1 MKMINK
7 LLSKTLIFFILLMQ
21 FNMGFDLSYTIEDD
35 NTNALVTIIT
45 GFAALDEMISEQ
57 VVPYATDREAL
68 SLPTTLNVDSYVA
81 QDGTETLPSESTLLQ
96 DIGWH
101 ADPVY
106 TGKEG
111 MYVFSP
117 DLEGYSVEAPEIP
130 MITVIVESEQPVEDI
145 PSGEAPKEDPEA
157 PADEV
162 PSEDTE
168 VPADEAP
175 SDDTEAPADEA
186 PSGDEEVPAD
196 AVPSDDTE
204 APADETPLDDTEVPA
219 DEASIGDEE
228 VPADPAPSDGTEVP
242 ADETPLDDPE
252 APADEAPSDDTEA
265 PADETPSDDTKAP
278 ADETPSDNTELP
290 ADEAPIG
297 DEEVPADE
305 APSDDTEVPT
315 DEALSDDTEAP
326 MNEVPA
332 ESLEEP
338 VEEELFDSIDEA
350 SGSEDHPEPLTLAKI
365 LSDYEIQEPLTSS
378 VSLFST
384 FSPSMLLMSR
394 TLATLEAVEPHP
406 ETIIIG
412 DDNENNAFTGTSDDD
427 IDNIISGRKANYP
440 IEISFNLDNLPT
452 STAYIAIKAFDVD
465 EESGEKDYVFINEPA
480 GGQGVS
486 TNAIGALSG
495 NDGAW
500 NTTIL
505 QLPISKLKLGKNT
518 IAISVSSGWVVKVD
532 WFQIILDGGEVD
544 TNVSDFYITLSD
556 AVQNGSNVDI
566 VSAVNITQSAS
577 TTYYTEYMLT
587 NAAGENLASFFGN
600 ATSSESASLSM
611 PLNSPTGIYTV
622 TALIKD
628 TTTEAIKASDSA
640 SFEFIQ
646 GEVPTFGIRSS
657 AILAPSSLTRG
668 TVDVVVT
675 ALNNKPDEISKVT
688 IWYDGIDI
696 TNSERE
702 NITTA
707 SQTFTANG
715 SYTFSIKYIFNG
727 IDRSMPYTVDIS
739 NIDTTPPAITA
750 ANTTVAED
758 MRDEDV
764 LATLKQL
771 ITVTDN
777 VSLPTD
783 AYTISPS
790 SELSGTLDDK
800 IITIT
805 AHDVVGN
812 EATKQITLHITPKPF
827 QLTQAEV
834 NVDETAMTASF
845 SAVLNYSG
853 GLNISESGFVWGV
866 SQNPTYQV
874 CNGKAVHSGSV
885 SKGEAVNATAEE
897 IVKGINYYVR
907 AFVREGETYYYSDQK
922 NFGIGAPKYGIF
934 NVAADAT
941 QVSSG
946 GGTATFTIT
955 RPADQTEGHQVVYY
969 RTVNGTAIGGLHFV
983 HQTGTVEFAEGEY
996 TKNVVISVNGIA
1008 RQYSSY
1014 PATVFQNNAR
1024 NFYLE
1029 VYKVEGGATLGVKV
1043 AQKDIALNSAYQV
1056 SAAAYNQYNTVN
1068 YGKTNRYTITDSGYS
1083 SNSSATDTIAFSGLA
1098 GTNANYLDATADH
1111 YALKYDLSIAE
1122 KNDGYQLMQVTNN
1135 SSTFYNARFEH
1146 KVSGKNTS
1154 TSNYTF
1160 PMPSAPSGCA
1170 ISASGNLTDDNR
1182 AINIGKSRTVY
1193 VKYNADGSLGDDWY
1207 KSNFAPSVRAIDAN
1221 EPQFLAVAP
1230 MAGGPYAFGDE
1241 VYVSLIFNEII
1252 KTALS
1257 VSINTNLS
1265 STPFSYVQGEGTN
1278 VLVFKGIVD
1287 NDGQNYNTVTVNN
1300 LNGANTITDLADY
1313 VGAATSDGSSSTDI
1327 DANTIRP
1334 TLNFDGSSSGTLP
1347 KHTAQVAIGD
1357 AISAK
1362 YVWTQSSAM
1371 PISGWMNFANTSG
1384 GTLSE
1389 TLANGTWYLHVL
1401 ATHANGNTIW
1411 DKKVFEFMQP
1421 TMTITVDQTNWV
1433 SSRNITLTINNLA
1446 PVSVAMTGAATGT
1459 YHSSQTINVT
1469 ENGIY
1474 TFTLTDDYGSNII
1487 KTVEIEKVDNIAPV
1501 TTIQEYGATSIKYTE
1516 LNFGVTVSDEES
1528 GSGLAS
1534 IQYKWSGS
1542 TEIPETGWLSMTV
1555 NGGQIPTYNTNGL
1568 AYLHIKA
1575 TDNAGNITYAHSLG
1589 YTVKNDSASPDI
1601 AVTGGILSAWQ
1612 RGNTVINYTVT
1623 KTDDPIAYI
1632 MIADTVLQNA
1642 NLPLIYPY
1650 SGSLNIDKNG
1660 LYMFVTMDEN
1670 GLSDTEQVVVNYI
1683 DNEAPEIAFSFDAG
1697 ETATSWATHKV
1708 VTINAND
1715 QTSPVVDSNGTITGY
1730 SGSGVSQ
1737 LFWKKRTDSDYKPIS
1752 NNSSITIEENTS
1764 YNVVAIDVVGN
1775 QSEYILSINGID
1787 KIAPTVSITTP
1798 STWQNEDYTAIVS
1811 YADDASGVISA
1822 KYAVV
1827 DNQIEKPNASTLLNM
1842 PESGSGVT
1850 VSANG
1855 SHYIYYEIADRAGNT
1870 TSGWSDVINIDQV
1883 QPTIDVSGNPET
1895 WQKANVVLNV
1905 SVSEAGIS
1913 GQSVK
1918 VTKNGGA
1925 PQGLDNT
1932 TYTVSGNGLYVFTVT
1947 TIAGKTASKSVN
1959 VTYIDK
1965 LPPNQPT
1972 ISALPDDWQ
1981 DDAVTLTVI
1990 ASDSTATAENGKS
2003 DIASFVYSAD
2013 GGSNWS
2019 ALQTWKSSEANTFTI
2034 TETKDYT
2041 DQILVKVTDNAGN
2054 VSAES
2059 ESYTVKID
2067 KTAPVLTVSAN
2078 EGTAEGEAYTS
2089 DTWTNGNVIFTLR
2102 NETTQISD
2110 TTYMASVDGAA
2121 YETLPSNIFTLSD
2134 DVNATYQFKC
2144 ISGSGIESNVITYKV
2159 KIDQTIPETPTVSAI
2174 PDGWQ
2179 DDAVTLTVNAS
2190 DVTATSESAVSGLA
2204 SFVYSID
2211 GGNNWS
2217 ADQIWK
2223 PSEANTF
2230 TIIDTKDYTDQI
2242 LVKTTDN
2249 AGNVSAASTP
2259 YTVKIDKATP
2269 VLTVS
2274 ANKVTA
2280 DGEAYGSD
2288 TWTNG
2293 QVFFTLGNTTTQ
2305 ISDTT
2310 YMASVDG
2317 AAYEALPSNTYT
2329 LSDDVN
2335 ATYQFKCISGSGIE
2349 SNIITYKVKIDQTIP
2364 AAPTA
2369 SAIPDGWQDDAVT
2382 LNVNAS
2388 DQIAT
2393 SENAK
2398 SGIASFVYS
2407 VDGGSNWSA
2416 PQTWNTGAS
2425 NTFVIMDTKD
2435 YTDQILVKVMDN
2447 AGNVSAASTPYTVK
2461 IDKATPVLTVSAN
2474 KVTADGE
2481 AYTSDT
2487 WTNGNVIFTLNNST
2501 TQISDTTYMVSVDGG
2516 AYQSLPSN
2524 SYTLSND
2531 VNATYQFKCI
2541 SGSGIES
2548 NIIMYKVKIDQT
2560 IPATPTVSAI
2570 TDGWQDDAIT
2580 LTVNASDVT
2589 ATSES
2594 AVSGLASF
2602 VYSIDGGNNWSADQ
2616 IWKPSEAN
2624 TLTVEE
2630 TKDYTDQILVKA
2642 TDNAGNISAA
2652 STPYTVKIDKA
2663 IPVLTVKANKGT
2675 AEGEAYTS
2683 DMWTNGNVIFTLNNS
2698 TTQISDT
2705 TYMVSV
2711 NGAAYEALPS
2721 NTYTLSND
2729 VNATYQFKCIS
2740 GSGIESN
2747 IIMYKVKI
2755 DQTIPA
2761 TPTVSAITDGWQD
2774 DAITLTVNASD
2785 VTATSESAVSGLAS
2799 FVYSVDGGTN
2809 WSAPQTWK
2817 SGEANTFV
2825 ITDTKDYTDQILVK
2839 ATDNAGNVSAA
2850 STPYTVKI
2858 DKAIPVLTVSA
2869 NKEAVDGETYTS
2881 DTWTNGN
2888 VIFTLNNSTTQIS
2901 DTTYM
2906 VSVDGGAYQSLPS
2919 NSYTLSDDVNATY
2932 QFKCI
2937 SGSGI
2942 ESNVITYKVK
2952 IDQTIPA
2959 TPTVSAIPD
2968 GWQDDAVTLTVNAS
2982 DVIATSENAKSGIAS
2997 FVYSVDSGTN
3007 WSSPQDWNAGG
3018 SNTFTIEDTED
3029 YTDQILVKVTDNAGN
3044 VSVASTPYTVK
3055 IDKATP
3061 VLTVSANKVTA
3072 DGETYISDTW
3082 VNGNVIFT
3090 LNNSATQISDTT
3102 YMVSVNGAAY
3112 EAIPSNTYTLSND
3125 VNATYQFK
3133 CISGSGIASNVITY
3147 KVKIDQTI
3155 PATPTVSAIPGGWQ
3169 DDAVTLTVNASDV
3182 TATSE
3187 NAKSGIANF
3196 VYSIDG
3202 GSNWSAP
3209 ETWDTSTTNTFTITE

>member
-1 MKMINK
+1 MKMINRM
-7 LLSKTLIFFILLMQ
+7 LSKTLIFFILLMQ
-21 FNMGFDLSYTIEDD
+21 FNMGFDLSYAIEGD
-35 NTNALVTIIT
+35 NTNAIVTIIT
-45 GFAALDEMISEQ
+45 GFAALDETISEQ

-68 SLPTTLNVDSYVA
+68 SLPNKLDVYSHVSQNETEALPPALTTLQEV
-81 QDGTETLPSESTLLQ
+81 TWLSEP
-96 DIGWH
+96 
-101 ADPVY
+101 AF

-111 MYVFSP
+111 VYIFTP
-117 DLEGYSVEAPEIP
+117 DLEGYSVEASEIP
-130 MITVIVESEQPVEDI
+130 MITVTVESEQPVDDI
-145 PSGEAPKEDPEA
+145 PSG
-157 PADEV
+157 
-162 PSEDTE
+162 
-168 VPADEAP
+168 
-175 SDDTEAPADEA
+175 EA

-196 AVPSDDTE
+196 EVPSDGTEAPEDKTPSDETEAPADKTPSDDIE
-204 APADETPLDDTEVPA
+204 APADET
-219 DEASIGDEE
+219 
-228 VPADPAPSDGTEVP
+228 
-242 ADETPLDDPE
+242 
-252 APADEAPSDDTEA
+252 PSDDTEA
-265 PADETPSDDTKAP
+265 PADETPSDDTEAPTDEMSSGDTEAP
-278 ADETPSDNTELP
+278 ADETPSDDTEAP
-290 ADEAPIG
+290 ADETPSDDTEAPA
-297 DEEVPADE
+297 DEVPSDDPEAPADETLSDDTEAPADETPSDDPEAPADETPSDDTEAPADETPSDDTEAPADE
-305 APSDDTEVPT
+305 APSDDPEVPA
-315 DEALSDDTEAP
+315 DETPSDDAEAPADETPSDDPEAPADIAPSDETEAP
-326 MNEVPA
+326 MEEVPA

-365 LSDYEIQEPLTSS
+365 LSDYEIQEPLTPS
-378 VSLFST
+378 VSLFSAFT
-384 FSPSMLLMSR
+384 PSMLLMSR
-394 TLATLEAVEPHP
+394 TLTTLVAVEPHP

-465 EESGEKDYVFINEPA
+465 EEFGEKDYVFLNEPA
-480 GGQGVS
+480 GDQGVS

-495 NDGAW
+495 NDNAW

-505 QLPISKLKLGKNT
+505 QIPISKLKLGKNT

-611 PLNSPTGIYTV
+611 PLYSPTGIYTV

-640 SFEFIQ
+640 TFEFIQ
-646 GEVPTFGIRSS
+646 GEVPIFGIKAS
-657 AILAPSSLTRG
+657 AILTPSSLTKG

-688 IWYDGIDI
+688 IWYDSIDI

-702 NITTA
+702 NSTTA

-727 IDRSMPYTVDIS
+727 IERSMPYTVDIS

-750 ANTTVAED
+750 ADATVAED

-827 QLTQAEV
+827 QLTQDESH
-834 NVDETAMTASF
+834 VDDTAMTASF

-866 SQNPTYQV
+866 SQNPTYDV
-874 CNGKAVHSGSV
+874 CNGKAIQSGNV
-885 SKGEAVNATAEE
+885 IKGDVISAIAGE
-897 IVKGINYYVR
+897 ITKGINYYVR
-907 AFVREGETYYYSDQK
+907 AYVKEGETYYYSDQK
-922 NFGIGAPKYGIF
+922 NFGIGAPKYGTF
-934 NVAADAT
+934 NVMTDEA
-941 QVSSG
+941 QISSD

-996 TKNVVISVNGIA
+996 TKNVAVSVNGIA

-1014 PATVFQNNAR
+1014 PATAYQNSAR

-1029 VYKVEGGATLGVKV
+1029 VYKVEGGATLGTAIAEK
-1043 AQKDIALNSAYQV
+1043 AIALNSAYQV
-1056 SAAAYNQYNTVN
+1056 SAAAYNQYNSVN
-1068 YGKTNRYTITDSGYS
+1068 YGKSTRYTITDSGYS
-1083 SNSSATDTIAFSGLA
+1083 SNSGAMDTVAFSGLA
-1098 GTNANYLDATADH
+1098 GTNANYLDATANY
-1111 YALKYDLSIAE
+1111 YALKYNLSIAE
-1122 KNDGYQLMQVTNN
+1122 VNDGYQLMQVTNN
-1135 SSTFYNARFEH
+1135 STTFYNASFEH

-1170 ISASGNLTDDNR
+1170 ISASGSLADGNT
-1182 AINIGKSRTVY
+1182 AINIGKNRTVY
-1193 VKYNADGSLGDDWY
+1193 VKYNADGSLEDDWY
-1207 KSNFAPSVRAIDAN
+1207 KSNFAPSVRAFDAS
-1221 EPQFLAVAP
+1221 EPQLLAAAP

-1287 NDGQNYNTVTVNN
+1287 NDGQNYNTVTVNS

-1327 DANTIRP
+1327 DANTVRP
-1334 TLNFDGSSSGTLP
+1334 TLNFDGSTSGTLP

-1362 YVWTQSSAM
+1362 YAWTQSSAM

-1411 DKKVFEFMQP
+1411 GKKVFEFMQP
-1421 TMTITVDQTNWV
+1421 TMAITVDQTNWV

-1459 YHSSQTINVT
+1459 YHSSQVINATV
-1469 ENGIY
+1469 NGIY

-1487 KTVEIEKVDNIAPV
+1487 KTVEIEKVDNTAPV

-1589 YTVKNDSASPDI
+1589 YTVKNDSVSPDI

-1632 MIADTVLQNA
+1632 MLADTVLQNT
-1642 NLPLIYPY
+1642 NLPLMYPY

-1660 LYMFVTMDEN
+1660 LYMFVVMDEN

-1683 DNEAPEIAFSFDAG
+1683 DNEAPEIAFSFGAG
-1697 ETATSWATHKV
+1697 ESATSWATSKA

-1715 QTSPVVDSNGTITGY
+1715 QTSPIVDSNGTITGY
-1730 SGSGVSQ
+1730 GGSGVSQ
-1737 LFWKKRTDSDYKPIS
+1737 LFWKKRTESDYKSIS
-1752 NNSSITIEENTS
+1752 NNSSITVEENAAYS
-1764 YNVVAIDVVGN
+1764 IVAMDVVGN
-1775 QSEYILSINGID
+1775 QSEYILSVNGID

-1798 STWQNEDYTAIVS
+1798 STWQNEDYAAIVS

-1827 DNQIEKPNASTLLNM
+1827 DNQIEKPNVSTLLNM

-1855 SHYIYYEIADRAGNT
+1855 SHYIYYEITDRAGNT
-1870 TSGWSDVINIDQV
+1870 TSGWSDVISIDQV

-1895 WQKANVVLNV
+1895 WQKTDAVLNLNISAPGV
-1905 SVSEAGIS
+1905 S
-1913 GQSVK
+1913 GQTVN
-1918 VTKNGGA
+1918 VTKNGGV
-1925 PQGLDNT
+1925 PQAVNNT
-1932 TYTVSGNGLYVFTVT
+1932 AYTISGNGLYVFTVT
-1947 TIAGKTASKSVN
+1947 TNAGKTASKSVN
-1959 VTYIDK
+1959 VSYIDK
-1965 LPPNQPT
+1965 LTPNQPT

-1981 DDAVTLTVI
+1981 DDAVTLTVN
-1990 ASDSTATAENGKS
+1990 ASDVTATAENGKS
-2003 DIASFVYSAD
+2003 DVANFVYSVD

-2019 ALQTWKSSEANTFTI
+2019 APQTWKSSEANTFTI
-2034 TETKDYT
+2034 TDTKDYT
-2041 DQILVKVTDNAGN
+2041 DQILVKVADNAGN
-2054 VSAES
+2054 VSAGS
-2059 ESYTVKID
+2059 TPYTVKID
-2067 KTAPVLTVSAN
+2067 KATPVLTVSAN
-2078 EGTAEGEAYTS
+2078 KRTADGEAYGS
-2089 DTWTNGNVIFTLR
+2089 DTWTNGQIFFTLG
-2102 NETTQISD
+2102 NTTTQISD
-2110 TTYMASVDGAA
+2110 TTYMVSENGAA
-2121 YETLPSNIFTLSD
+2121 YQSLPSNTYTLSN

-2144 ISGSGIESNVITYKV
+2144 VSGSGIESNVITYKV
-2159 KIDQTIPETPTVSAI
+2159 KIDQTIPATPTVSAI

-2179 DDAVTLTVNAS
+2179 DDAVALTVNAS
-2190 DVTATSESAVSGLA
+2190 DVTAT
-2204 SFVYSID
+2204 
-2211 GGNNWS
+2211 
-2217 ADQIWK
+2217 
-2223 PSEANTF
+2223 T
-2230 TIIDTKDYTDQI
+2230 
-2242 LVKTTDN
+2242 
-2249 AGNVSAASTP
+2249 
-2259 YTVKIDKATP
+2259 
-2269 VLTVS
+2269 
-2274 ANKVTA
+2274 
-2280 DGEAYGSD
+2280 
-2288 TWTNG
+2288 
-2293 QVFFTLGNTTTQ
+2293 
-2305 ISDTT
+2305 
-2310 YMASVDG
+2310 
-2317 AAYEALPSNTYT
+2317 
-2329 LSDDVN
+2329 
-2335 ATYQFKCISGSGIE
+2335 
-2349 SNIITYKVKIDQTIP
+2349 
-2364 AAPTA
+2364 
-2369 SAIPDGWQDDAVT
+2369 
-2382 LNVNAS
+2382 
-2388 DQIAT
+2388 
-2393 SENAK
+2393 ENAK

-2407 VDGGSNWSA
+2407 VDGGSTWSILKA
-2416 PQTWNTGAS
+2416 WNVGGS
-2425 NTFVIMDTKD
+2425 NTFTIEDTKD
-2435 YTDQILVKVMDN
+2435 YTNQILVKATDN
-2447 AGNVSAASTPYTVK
+2447 AGNVSAVSTPYTVK
-2461 IDKATPVLTVSAN
+2461 IDKAIPVLTVLAN
-2474 KVTADGE
+2474 KEAVDGE
-2481 AYTSDT
+2481 VYTSDT

-2501 TQISDTTYMVSVDGG
+2501 TQISDTTYKVSVDG
-2516 AYQSLPSN
+2516 
-2524 SYTLSND
+2524 
-2531 VNATYQFKCI
+2531 
-2541 SGSGIES
+2541 
-2548 NIIMYKVKIDQT
+2548 
-2560 IPATPTVSAI
+2560 
-2570 TDGWQDDAIT
+2570 
-2580 LTVNASDVT
+2580 
-2589 ATSES
+2589 
-2594 AVSGLASF
+2594 
-2602 VYSIDGGNNWSADQ
+2602 
-2616 IWKPSEAN
+2616 
-2624 TLTVEE
+2624 
-2630 TKDYTDQILVKA
+2630 
-2642 TDNAGNISAA
+2642 
-2652 STPYTVKIDKA
+2652 
-2663 IPVLTVKANKGT
+2663 
-2675 AEGEAYTS
+2675 
-2683 DMWTNGNVIFTLNNS
+2683 
-2698 TTQISDT
+2698 
-2705 TYMVSV
+2705 
-2711 NGAAYEALPS
+2711 AAYETLPT
-2721 NTYTLSND
+2721 NT
-2729 VNATYQFKCIS
+2729 
-2740 GSGIESN
+2740 
-2747 IIMYKVKI
+2747 
-2755 DQTIPA
+2755 
-2761 TPTVSAITDGWQD
+2761 
-2774 DAITLTVNASD
+2774 
-2785 VTATSESAVSGLAS
+2785 
-2799 FVYSVDGGTN
+2799 
-2809 WSAPQTWK
+2809 
-2817 SGEANTFV
+2817 
-2825 ITDTKDYTDQILVK
+2825 
-2839 ATDNAGNVSAA
+2839 
-2850 STPYTVKI
+2850 
-2858 DKAIPVLTVSA
+2858 
-2869 NKEAVDGETYTS
+2869 
-2881 DTWTNGN
+2881 
-2888 VIFTLNNSTTQIS
+2888 
-2901 DTTYM
+2901 
-2906 VSVDGGAYQSLPS
+2906 
-2919 NSYTLSDDVNATY
+2919 YTLSDDVNATY

-2959 TPTVSAIPD
+2959 TPTVSAIPDGWQDDVVTLTVNASDVTATAENAKSGIANFVYSVDGGSNWSADQIWKPSETNTFTVEETKDYTDQILVKATDNAGNVSAASTLYTVKIDKVTPVLTVSANKGTADGEAYGSDTWTNGQVIFTLNNSTTQISDTTYMVSVDGAAYEALPSNTYTLSDDVNATYQFKCISGSGVASNVITYKVKIDQTIPTTPTVSAIPD

-3072 DGETYISDTW
+3072 DGEAYGSDTW
-3082 VNGNVIFT
+3082 TNGQVFFT
-3090 LNNSATQISDTT
+3090 LGNTTTQISDTT
-3102 YMVSVNGAAY
+3102 YMVSVDGAVY
-3112 EAIPSNTYTLSND
+3112 ETLPTNTYTLSDD

-3133 CISGSGIASNVITY
+3133 CISGSGVESNVITY

-3155 PATPTVSAIPGGWQ
+3155 PATPTVSAIPDGWQ
-3169 DDAVTLTVNASDV
+3169 DDVVTLTVNASDV

-3187 NAKSGIANF
+3187 SAKSGIASF
-3196 VYSIDG
+3196 VYSVDG
-3202 GSNWSAP
+3202 GSNWSVP
-3209 ETWDTSTTNTFTITE
+3209 QTWKSSEANTFTITDTKDYTDQILVKMTDNAGNVSAVSTPYTVKIDKAIPVLTVSANKRTADGEAEAFLVFWTPFRERNLKLHRITQNIS